1 MTESD
6 QMLIYTNQKSKQ
18 TRKQKL
24 KQLQRW
30 EQSQKDIGGSTMKI
44 KSSPFTP
51 LKVSP
56 ISAIRPGADDYKKH
70 SSVQTSLYNTY
81 KKETPVYTGQ
91 KMIGIGTLHKSN
103 AVPIFSTNEAKEI
116 SRMRRG

>member
-1 MTESD
+1 
-6 QMLIYTNQKSKQ
+6 MLIYTNQKSKQ

-24 KQLQRW
+24 KQQQRW
-30 EQSQKDIGGSTMKI
+30 EQSQKAIGGSISKI
-44 KSSPFTP
+44 KTSTFKP
-51 LKVSP
+51 LKIQSIVP
-56 ISAIRPGADDYKKH
+56 IRPGADDYKKH

-91 KMIGIGTLHKSN
+91 AMIGIGTLHKSN